1 MTEPASRVRRGVTHM
16 ELSGKVAI
24 VTGGSRGIG
33 LAITE
38 ALLAR
43 GAKVAV
49 WSRQAHGL
57 GMADCEAFPCDVKDR
72 LSVQRACEATRLR
85 FGQRIDVLVNNA
97 GIGFSGTL
105 ADQPFAQWEDMFA
118 VNVHGVFHCSQ
129 ICLPHMDQ
137 GGHILNIASLAG
149 KSGLENMGGYCAT
162 KFAVRGMSE
171 AWFKELRPKGVK
183 VTCVL
188 PGSVETDIFKTMGPH
203 LPPKNPLQPR
213 DIADAVV
220 SCLTMGGN
228 NLISEIEVRPFQPS
242 LAKVLL

>member
-1 MTEPASRVRRGVTHM
+1 M

-43 GAKVAV
+43 GMKVAV
-49 WSRQAHGL
+49 WSRQARSL
-57 GMADCEAFPCDVKDR
+57 GMSDCEAFACDVKDR
-72 LSVQRACEATRLR
+72 RSVENAYAATKRH
-85 FGQRIDVLVNNA
+85 FGQSIDVLVNNA
-97 GIGFSGTL
+97 GIGFSGGI
-105 ADQPFAQWEDMFA
+105 AEQPFSQWEEMFA
-118 VNVHGVFHCSQ
+118 VNVHGVFHCTQ
-129 ICLPHMDQ
+129 VCLPSMGQ

-149 KSGLENMGGYCAT
+149 KAGLENMGGYCAT

-171 AWFKELRPKGVK
+171 AWFKELRPKGIK

-203 LPPKNPLQPR
+203 MPPKNPLQPR

-220 SCLTMGGN
+220 SCLAMGGN
-228 NLISEIEVRPFQPS
+228 NLISEIEVRPFQPN
-242 LAKVLL
+242 LARA